1 MYRHFVT
8 SAQIAQPQLSLGR
21 TDAHHLQ
28 SVLRVKKGTEVEL
41 FDGKGHVVH
50 CRITHCERN
59 GLTLEHAGP
68 TVEIPAP
75 PCCLT
80 LCACVSKGKR
90 MDWTLEKAVE
100 LGVGRIIP
108 ILSDRSVVQLE
119 SPAEADE
126 KRNRWLRIAIEAA
139 RQCGT
144 AWIPELTT
152 PLPFDQALPR
162 IAAIR
167 PLLVAALT
175 PEALPMREALAPFT
189 SPPREAAWVVG
200 PEGDFTT
207 DELEALR
214 RAGGTIVSLGANV
227 LRTETAAIYGL
238 SVLGA
243 AWMVPHMPRRQG

>member
-8 SAQIAQPQLSLGR
+8 PEDLAQPRLSLGR

-28 SVLRVKKGTEVEL
+28 AVLRVQEGTEVEL
-41 FDGKGHVVH
+41 FDGQGRVVR
-50 CRITHCERN
+50 CRVTHCERN

-68 TVEIPAP
+68 TVAIPAP
-75 PCCLT
+75 PCRLT

-100 LGVGRIIP
+100 LGASQIIP
-108 ILSDRSVVQLE
+108 ILSGRSIVQLE
-119 SPAEADE
+119 SPADADE
-126 KRNRWLRIAIEAA
+126 KRSRWLRIAIEAA

-144 AWIPELTT
+144 AWVPELTA

-175 PEALPMREALAPFT
+175 PDTRPLREALAPFT
-189 SPPREAAWVVG
+189 TPPREAAWVVG

-214 RAGGTIVSLGANV
+214 RAGGTMVSLGANV

-238 SVLGA
+238 AVLGS
-243 AWMVPHMPRRQG
+243 AWMVPSTQA